1 MSIDRGVDKKDVI
14 HIQSGILLSL
24 KKEPNNAICSNM
36 YGPRDYHTN
45 WSKSERERQILC
57 NITYMWDLKKIIQMN
72 LFINRNRLTGFK
84 NKLMIMKRDRCG
96 RGMDWGLELAYA
108 TSKLWHME
116 WMVNGD
122 LLYNTVNST

>member
-1 MSIDRGVDKKDVI
+1 
-14 HIQSGILLSL
+14 
-24 KKEPNNAICSNM
+24 
-36 YGPRDYHTN
+36 
-45 WSKSERERQILC
+45 
-57 NITYMWDLKKIIQMN
+57 MWDLKKIIQMN

-122 LLYNTVNST
+122 LLYNTGNSI